1 MVNSLPYKVLGRDK
15 HSRHFIKMP
24 DASKEPIFNDFDS
37 LIEQAV
43 KDQKASLYSE
53 LSEKMQKALAIA
65 ALREN
70 KTLAIDA
77 EYEGF
82 NEVLAEVFE
91 SNGSQES
98 LQKLYNYLLSIIIEG
113 NNQYDAQVA
122 YSINNALEKEEDKQT
137 YYSTFGDGDSECD
150 FNQEGY
156 LQETTYG

>member
-1 MVNSLPYKVLGRDK
+1 MVNPVPYKALGRDIN
-15 HSRHFIKMP
+15 SRHVIKMP
-24 DASKEPIFNDFDS
+24 DASKEPIFDDFDS

-43 KDQKASLYSE
+43 SYQKASLYAD
-53 LSEKMQKALAIA
+53 LTQKMQKALAIA

-82 NEVLAEVFE
+82 NELLAEVFE
-91 SNGSQES
+91 SKGSQDS
-98 LQKLYNYLLSIIIEG
+98 LQKLYNYLFSIIIEG

-122 YSINNALEKEEDKQT
+122 YCIDNALEKEEDKQAL
-137 YYSTFGDGDSECD
+137 YSTFGDDSEGD

-156 LQETTYG
+156 LQEVTYG